1 MKRRSNPSPAFRGRG
16 GAQAE
21 GLGGEGLADS
31 AVQTL
36 ISHRFAAGPSSPV
49 RTGEGIGASLAAAT
63 SRLAPHSDTP
73 RLDAEL
79 LMAHALEVERE
90 ALLLGDQDREPPPA
104 FETFVAR
111 REAGEPVAYIVGQRG
126 FWTIELVVGPGVL
139 IPRPDS
145 ETLIEA
151 ALAHFGATG
160 PRRILDLGTGPG
172 TLLLAALDQWPS
184 ATGLGVDASEAA
196 LAYARRNAGRLGL
209 SMRAAFRQGDW
220 AEGIE
225 ERFDLILC
233 NPPYVESGADLPRD
247 VADWEPAEALFADAD
262 GLSEY
267 RRLAPQIA
275 RLLAPGGL
283 ACLELGAGQLDSVA
297 RLFDGA
303 GLTLSS
309 LRDLKNIE
317 RCLLLSR

>member
-1 MKRRSNPSPAFRGRG
+1 MKDPSPFYPRRHHPNPSSEE
-16 GAQAE
+16 E
-21 GLGGEGLADS
+21 GLSLRDALA
-31 AVQTL
+31 L
-36 ISHRFAAGPSSPV
+36 
-49 RTGEGIGASLAAAT
+49 AT

-79 LMAHALEVERE
+79 LMAQALGVTRDDMLLSGLDAPVPAAFA
-90 ALLLGDQDREPPPA
+90 ALL
-104 FETFVAR
+104 AR
-111 REAGEPVAYIVGQRG
+111 REAGEPVAYIIGRRG
-126 FWTIELVVGPGVL
+126 FWTIELEVGPGVL

-151 ALAHFGATG
+151 ALSHFGAVG
-160 PRRILDLGTGPG
+160 PKRILDLGTGPG
-172 TLLLAALDQWPS
+172 TLLLAALDQWPG
-184 ATGLGVDASEAA
+184 ATGLGVDASPIA
-196 LAYARRNAGRLGL
+196 LDHARRNAGRLGL
-209 SMRAAFRQGDW
+209 AGRAAFREGDW

-233 NPPYVESGADLPRD
+233 NPPYVESAADLPRD
-247 VADWEPAEALFADAD
+247 VAEWEPAEALFAAAD

-267 RRLAPQIA
+267 RRLAPEIP

-283 ACLELGAGQLDSVA
+283 ACLELGAGQRDAVA
-297 RLFDGA
+297 PLFEGS

-317 RCLLLSR
+317 RCLRLSR